1 MNNVIKIADN
11 TPETLDEQLLVNLQR
26 RSQYRTMQ
34 ILVKRITFHIHL
46 TIKRQLYVN
55 IVTTSKPE
63 VVVSLDLFVVCFV
76 CEISSD

>member
-34 ILVKRITFHIHL
+34 ILVKRITFHIH
-46 TIKRQLYVN
+46 
-55 IVTTSKPE
+55 
-63 VVVSLDLFVVCFV
+63 
-76 CEISSD
+76 